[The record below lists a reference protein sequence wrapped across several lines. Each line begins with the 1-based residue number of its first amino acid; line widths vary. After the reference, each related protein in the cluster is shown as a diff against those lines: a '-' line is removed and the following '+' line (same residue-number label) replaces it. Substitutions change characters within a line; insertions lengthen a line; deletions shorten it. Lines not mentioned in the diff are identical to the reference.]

1 MQNTYELQADWI
13 RRQYYRN
20 LSFIDV
26 MAKLY
31 GESGFF
37 MKGSLYAASTGL
49 FFLVYINPIFL
60 FVGGFLTS
68 LLVILGRHYECVE
81 YRLEELLKN
90 METTEIELNDLR
102 KKTLALTVEADN
114 AIKKNQ
120 ECAHEL
126 EDTRIELNELQL
138 KFNDSCKKANDSCA
152 EIVESSEQVNKIK
165 EVFSTSV
172 GDVIIKIQDLVTE
185 VDVITKTIK
194 GVEPKLEEFSKSEGR
209 LDELIQRSQN
219 MHNHFLEKYSERFS
233 EFKEKR
239 ANGLN
244 QQRSFFSH
252 SDEGKPDMN
261 NELKLT

>member
-1 MQNTYELQADWI
+1 MQNTYEFQVDWI

-20 LSFIDV
+20 LSLIDV

-49 FFLVYINPIFL
+49 FFLVYINPAFL
-60 FVGGFLTS
+60 FVGGFITS

-102 KKTLALTVEADN
+102 EKTLVLTVEADN
-114 AIKKNQ
+114 AIKQNQ
-120 ECAHEL
+120 EFAHEL
-126 EDTRIELNELQL
+126 EDTRIELNELQV

-152 EIVESSEQVNKIK
+152 VIVESTEQVNKIK
-165 EVFSTSV
+165 EVFSNSV
-172 GDVIIKIQDLVTE
+172 GDVILKIKDLVTE
-185 VDVITKTIK
+185 ADVITTKIK

-209 LDELIQRSQN
+209 IDELIERSQN
-219 MHNHFLEKYSERFS
+219 IHNHFLEKYAERFS
-233 EFKEKR
+233 EFKQKR

-244 QQRSFFSH
+244 QKNSFFSH
-252 SDEGKPDMN
+252 SDEGQPDMN
-261 NELKLT
+261 NEFELS